1 MNFPLRTSWRFIF
14 SKKNTNAIHI
24 ISSITVFGIAVGT
37 AALLLVLSVF
47 NGFEELLGE
56 LFGYFNPQVKI
67 ELKEGKFFQIDTTQL
82 AQIKG
87 IDGIRQ
93 VSVTLEEV
101 AFFEFDGNQDF
112 GTIKGVDQYFHSIN
126 HIDSTIIDGEYALQ
140 DNELNYLV
148 LGAGLAAKLSLNSI
162 DPFASVNIYMP
173 VDKKRS
179 SIGKPFRSR
188 MAAPS
193 GIFQIQDEVDMQYAL
208 SNLEFV
214 RELLKM
220 PDMASAIEIGITD
233 DANLPAIKSGLKAI
247 LGDNFTYKDRYE
259 QNEAF
264 FKIMKLERWMYF
276 AIISLAMI
284 LVAFNMVG
292 SLWMTV
298 LEKRSDI
305 AVLRSIGLEDKGVF
319 TIFFFQGI
327 FLLTLG
333 ILGGF
338 VLALVLYYIHI
349 TYGIIDIPAGFAVDR
364 YPLKLNAWDFPV
376 VALTVFL
383 IGSVASFFPA
393 KKALGILP
401 TDISR

>member
-1 MNFPLRTSWRFIF
+1 MNFPLRTSWRYIF
-14 SKKNTNAIHI
+14 SKKDTNAIHI

-67 ELKEGKFFQIDTTQL
+67 ELAEGKFFLIDTTEL

-87 IDGIRQ
+87 INGIRH

-112 GTIKGVDQYFHSIN
+112 GTIKGVDKNFHLIN
-126 HIDSTIIDGEYALQ
+126 HLDSTIIDGEYALQ
-140 DNELNYLV
+140 KGELNYLV
-148 LGAGLAAKLSLNSI
+148 LGAGLATKLSLMGI
-162 DPFASVNIYMP
+162 DHFKAVNIYMP

-220 PDMASAIEIGITD
+220 PDMASAIEIGVTD
-233 DANLPAIKSGLKAI
+233 QADLPAIKASLLQI
-247 LGDNFTYKDRYE
+247 LGNDYTYKDRYE

-264 FKIMKLERWMYF
+264 FKIMKLERWIYF

-284 LVAFNMVG
+284 LVAFNMIG

-298 LEKRSDI
+298 LEKRSDV
-305 AVLRSIGLEDKGVF
+305 AVLRSIGLDDKGVF

-327 FLLTLG
+327 FLLVLG
-333 ILGGF
+333 IVGGF
-338 VLALVLYYIHI
+338 ILALTLYYIHI
-349 TYGIIDIPAGFAVDR
+349 NYGIMEIPAGFAVDR
-364 YPLKLNAWDFPV
+364 YPLKLHFWDFPV
-376 VALTVFL
+376 VAFTVFL
-383 IGSVASFFPA
+383 IGSLASFFPA
-393 KKALGILP
+393 KKALAILP
-401 TDISR
+401 TDIRR

>member
-1 MNFPLRTSWRFIF
+1 MTRR
-14 SKKNTNAIHI
+14 
-24 ISSITVFGIAVGT
+24 
-37 AALLLVLSVF
+37 LLT
-47 NGFEELLGE
+47 GA
-56 LFGYFNPQVKI
+56 Y
-67 ELKEGKFFQIDTTQL
+67 
-82 AQIKG
+82 
-87 IDGIRQ
+87 
-93 VSVTLEEV
+93 TLQEN
-101 AFFEFDGNQDF
+101 D
-112 GTIKGVDQYFHSIN
+112 
-126 HIDSTIIDGEYALQ
+126 
-140 DNELNYLV
+140 LNYLV
-148 LGAGLAAKLSLNSI
+148 LGAGLASKLSLTGI
-162 DPFASVNIYMP
+162 DPFKVVNIYMP
-173 VDKKRS
+173 VDKKRA
-179 SIGKPFRSR
+179 SIGKPFRTR
-188 MAAPS
+188 MAAPA

-220 PDMASAIEIGITD
+220 PDMASAIEIGVS
-233 DANLPAIKSGLKAI
+233 AQAHLPTIKAKLAQI
-247 LGDNFTYKDRYE
+247 LGNAYTYKDRYE

-298 LEKRSDI
+298 LEKRSDV

-327 FLLTLG
+327 FLLSLG

-338 VLALVLYYIHI
+338 VLALVLYYIHT
-349 TYGIIDIPAGFAVDR
+349 TYGIIDIPAGFAVDK
-364 YPLKLNAWDFPV
+364 YPLKLHAWDFPV

-383 IGSVASFFPA
+383 IGSIASFFPA

-401 TDISR
+401 TDIRR